1 MNWLPI
7 LKGIGLA
14 CSVIGIGVN
23 FGADYLQHKIDV
35 ENLKD
40 EVLKAAGEAAE
51 KVSKK

>member
-14 CSVIGIGVN
+14 CSIGGVLTT